1 MFEIDANKTKEQ
13 RTVSRTYRIPVHLI
27 KSLEWLKNESG
38 ISQTQIIVQMIEYCL
53 KDGMPL
59 IKK

>member
-13 RTVSRTYRIPVHLI
+13 RTVSRTYRIPVHLV
-27 KSLEWLKNESG
+27 KSLEWLKNKSG